1 MGRFL
6 IKAAFGSEVLIRRWR
21 SAYLRTDACKR
32 KCAKAEDSRSVI
44 KRPTDSTTSTT
55 SGQTSTTSFFVF
67 VFFFF

>member
-44 KRPTDSTTSTT
+44 KRPTDSTTS
-55 SGQTSTTSFFVF
+55 GQTSTTSFFVF